1 MKLEPC
7 IILKLFFNFS
17 TFEPQYSYNIYF
29 YKERVHA
36 FSISDLSVLL
46 EDSKESLSTY
56 ICQMHLIHVLDL
68 IEDAEATI
76 ITTNE
81 REGPLAQIIQKL
93 LKATA
98 NRMLDGNRYV
108 WNKEG
113 MNCVVLG
120 GSVKTNQVAR
130 QLWRILAN
138 DAKLDLTD
146 IFPIGVPR
154 SYQIDHNRET
164 AGPCV
169 S

>member
-1 MKLEPC
+1 M
-7 IILKLFFNFS
+7 
-17 TFEPQYSYNIYF
+17 
-29 YKERVHA
+29 
-36 FSISDLSVLL
+36 LL
-46 EDSKESLSTY
+46 EDSKESLSPY
-56 ICQMHLIHVLDL
+56 LCQMHLIHVLDL
-68 IEDAEATI
+68 IEEAEATI

-93 LKATA
+93 IKAAA

-108 WNKEG
+108 WNREG
-113 MNCVVLG
+113 MNCIVLG
-120 GSVKTNQVAR
+120 GSVKKNQVAR
-130 QLWRILAN
+130 ELWGILAN

-154 SYQIDHNRET
+154 NYHIDHNRET